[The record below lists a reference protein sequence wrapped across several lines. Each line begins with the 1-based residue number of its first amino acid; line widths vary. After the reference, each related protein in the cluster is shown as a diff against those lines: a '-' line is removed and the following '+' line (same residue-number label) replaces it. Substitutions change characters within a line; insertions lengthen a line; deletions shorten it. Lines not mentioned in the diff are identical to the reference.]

1 MVKSLKSIY
10 IASGIASGTLD
21 KNALLVGKIKVK
33 MREKFSG
40 VSVFDHLDA
49 NLDASRRT
57 NNSAP
62 HSWDPAWAALPETV
76 EKTLPETVEKMVN
89 YSDVLIAVI
98 SKNWSQRPK
107 RLLGLPDPHKLDR
120 IDSSKKSLFGLHDP
134 HNLDRVAIATALKG
148 NTPVIPV
155 LVDGAFMM
163 PTADKLPNDLRPLTR
178 LDAIRLRRSSVE
190 ADMRRL
196 VNTVEGYVG
205 QQEGS
210 QQSAISE
217 RISESLRTKS
227 EVSPSEAVR
236 EPKPTQPDPTQAD
249 TLRPETIFI
258 SYSRKDWD
266 EFVKPLVFDFRQ
278 RGLKA
283 WIDQQDIRSGTD
295 WSDAIDKALR
305 TCQRM
310 VVCVSPNSMESEQVK
325 REYRFFLQKNKTV
338 FPLLCREADNTPYD
352 LDTIQYIL
360 YEYRSKL
367 VEELLG

>member
-1 MVKSLKSIY
+1 
-10 IASGIASGTLD
+10 
-21 KNALLVGKIKVK
+21 
-33 MREKFSG
+33 
-40 VSVFDHLDA
+40 
-49 NLDASRRT
+49 
-57 NNSAP
+57 
-62 HSWDPAWAALPETV
+62 
-76 EKTLPETVEKMVN
+76 MVN

-98 SKNWSQRPK
+98 GRNWPRKGKP
-107 RLLGLPDPHKLDR
+107 LLVLGSHDNQQLFDR
-120 IDSSKKSLFGLHDP
+120 I
-134 HNLDRVAIATALKG
+134 AIATALKG

-155 LVDGAFMM
+155 LVYGAFM
-163 PTADKLPNDLRPLTR
+163 PTADQLPNDLGPLTH
-178 LDAIRLRRSSVE
+178 LDASKLRSSSWE
-190 ADMRRL
+190 EDMRRL

-283 WIDQQDIRSGTD
+283 WIDQQGIRSGTD
-295 WSDAIDKALR
+295 WGDAIDKALR

-325 REYRFFLQKNKTV
+325 REYRFFLRKNKTV

>member
-10 IASGIASGTLD
+10 IASASTSGPY
-21 KNALLVGKIKVK
+21 NVNLVGGMIEVK

-40 VSVFDHLDA
+40 VRVFDPKPAPLLLA
-49 NLDASRRT
+49 ARR
-57 NNSAP
+57 
-62 HSWDPAWAALPETV
+62 
-76 EKTLPETVEKMVN
+76 ETVEKMVN

-98 SKNWSQRPK
+98 DKNWTFEGIRIGQKSS
-107 RLLGLPDPHKLDR
+107 LDSHDPLHNPQNLDR
-120 IDSSKKSLFGLHDP
+120 I
-134 HNLDRVAIATALKG
+134 AIATALKG

-155 LVDGAFMM
+155 LVGGASM
-163 PTADKLPNDLRPLTR
+163 PKADKLPNDLGPLTH
-178 LDAIRLRRSSVE
+178 LDAIKFRSSSSE
-190 ADMRRL
+190 EDMRRL

-217 RISESLRTKS
+217 RISESLLTKS

-249 TLRPETIFI
+249 TLRPETIFM

-283 WIDQQDIRSGTD
+283 WIDQQGIRSGTD

-325 REYRFFLQKNKTV
+325 REYRFFLHKNKTV

-352 LDTIQYIL
+352 LDAIQYIS

>member
-10 IASGIASGTLD
+10 IATGGWENILFAGR
-21 KNALLVGKIKVK
+21 IKENMIK
-33 MREKFSG
+33 KFSG
-40 VSVFDHLDA
+40 ISVVDQSDA
-49 NLDASRRT
+49 GRRT
-57 NNSAP
+57 NKSTPDWLA
-62 HSWDPAWAALPETV
+62 DQREIV
-76 EKTLPETVEKMVN
+76 EEMVN
-89 YSDVLIAVI
+89 YSEVLIAVI
-98 SKNWSQRPK
+98 GKTWTTWTSEENRIGQ
-107 RLLGLPDPHKLDR
+107 LDR
-120 IDSSKKSLFGLHDP
+120 I
-134 HNLDRVAIATALKG
+134 AIATALKG

-155 LVDGAFMM
+155 VVDGASM
-163 PTADKLPNDLRPLTR
+163 PKADKLPNDLGPLAH
-178 LDAIRLRRSSVE
+178 LDAIKFGSSSFE
-190 ADMRRL
+190 EDMRRL
-196 VNTVEGYVG
+196 VNTAEGYVG

-210 QQSAISE
+210 QQSA
-217 RISESLRTKS
+217 ISESLRTKS

-283 WIDQQDIRSGTD
+283 WIDQQGIRSGTD

-325 REYRFFLQKNKTV
+325 REYRFFLRKNKMV
-338 FPLLCREADNTPYD
+338 VPLLCREADNTPYD
-352 LDTIQYIL
+352 LDTIQYIP
-360 YEYRSKL
+360 YEDRSKL